1 MRTEPG
7 VGASC
12 RQGFTLIEVLG
23 ALVIFSVGVL
33 MVLKLTGA
41 LSAQMEYAAKA
52 SELVVRSEERLD
64 SLEALPFASLASGA
78 TEDTVTIRGAIYR
91 RSTVVAPVT
100 GLLYQLQ
107 VSLDRVDGGE
117 GPAFTVTSYAAA
129 PW

>member
-1 MRTEPG
+1 MSRNRRL
-7 VGASC
+7 GASC
-12 RQGFTLIEVLG
+12 RRGFTLIEVLG

-64 SLEALPFASLASGA
+64 SLEALPFASLVSGA
-78 TEDTVTIRGAIYR
+78 TEDTVTIRGASYR

-117 GPAFTVTSYAAA
+117 GPAFNVTSYAAA

>member
-1 MRTEPG
+1 
-7 VGASC
+7 
-12 RQGFTLIEVLG
+12 
-23 ALVIFSVGVL
+23 

-52 SELVVRSEERLD
+52 SELVVRSGERLD
-64 SLEALPFASLASGA
+64 SLEALPFASLVSG
-78 TEDTVTIRGAIYR
+78 TSEDTVTIRGAIYR

-100 GLLYQLQ
+100 GLLYRLQ